1 MKIKNIEQ
9 LREFVLDSLEKLS
22 NNKIDVTEAGV
33 IAKSSE
39 TIMSSLKLQLS
50 YSGMLGETPNIK
62 FLQDC
67 HKGTPIQVEQ
77 DKPKQL
83 TSDKKGK

>member
-9 LREFVLDSLEKLS
+9 LREFVLESLEKLS
-22 NNKIDVTEAGV
+22 ANKIDVTEAGV

-50 YSGMLGETPNIK
+50 YSGMLNETPNIK

-67 HKGTPIQVEQ
+67 HKGTSVIDHEKQKAIEQV
-77 DKPKQL
+77 
-83 TSDKKGK
+83 KKAK